1 MPVKR
6 VCIRWTEA
14 VFPQFFAFP
23 VIILLY
29 VQHTRRIVVIKRKR
43 HQLSEAQFLEA
54 IKNSQGIIYKLVGLY
69 ANDAEERKDLYQ
81 EVLLQAWRSWSL
93 FRGEAKF
100 STWLYRICLNTILTQ
115 KRKVSRIDYMESLE
129 TVAHLATDASSQRKE
144 EAERL
149 RRAIRTLPE
158 TDRALISM
166 HLDGYEN
173 AEIAQVLGITVNH
186 VAVKL
191 HRCKQQLANFLKQ
204 SWQ

>member
-1 MPVKR
+1 M
-6 VCIRWTEA
+6 
-14 VFPQFFAFP
+14 
-23 VIILLY
+23 
-29 VQHTRRIVVIKRKR
+29 
-43 HQLSEAQFLEA
+43 SEAQFLEA
-54 IKNSQGIIYKLVGLY
+54 VKNSQGIIYKLVGLY

-81 EVLLQAWRSWSL
+81 EVLLQAWRSWPL

-129 TVAHLATDASSQRKE
+129 PVEHLTTDTDTKKE
-144 EAERL
+144 DIERL

-166 HLDGYEN
+166 HLDGYDN
-173 AEIAQVLGITVNH
+173 GEIAEMLGITINH

-191 HRCKQQLANFLKQ
+191 HRCKQQLVNLLKQ
-204 SWQ
+204 